1 MIDRREILS
10 SMTSFRVA
18 SVAQLSMVA
27 FGPPLVAETKV
38 IDGLAGSI
46 LV

>member
-10 SMTSFRVA
+10 SVTSLHVA
-18 SVAQLSMVA
+18 SVAQLSMVV

-38 IDGLAGSI
+38 IDGLAGST